1 MMAGY
6 ARHSCTRRLPCVN
19 LGDKVSAPSLAS
31 VIGVFKFTKSNIVA
45 TPRDNVIEHSPD
57 YGAVYLNVYR
67 RFRDAAASRRPPPM
81 YPMCE
86 RRSRCRMRLGS

>member
-1 MMAGY
+1 M
-6 ARHSCTRRLPCVN
+6 
-19 LGDKVSAPSLAS
+19 
-31 VIGVFKFTKSNIVA
+31 IGVFKFTTSNIVA

-67 RFRDAAASRRPPPM
+67 RFRDAAASRRRPPPM

>member
-1 MMAGY
+1 MMAGC
-6 ARHSCTRRLPCVN
+6 ARHDRARRVTCVN
-19 LGDKVSAPSLAS
+19 LGEKVSAPSPS
-31 VIGVFKFTKSNIVA
+31 SMIGVFKFTKSNIVA

>member
-1 MMAGY
+1 M
-6 ARHSCTRRLPCVN
+6 
-19 LGDKVSAPSLAS
+19 
-31 VIGVFKFTKSNIVA
+31 IGVFKFTKSNIVA

-81 YPMCE
+81 YPMGE

>member
-1 MMAGY
+1 M
-6 ARHSCTRRLPCVN
+6 
-19 LGDKVSAPSLAS
+19 
-31 VIGVFKFTKSNIVA
+31 IGVFKFNNTHGAAV
-45 TPRDNVIEHSPD
+45 PRDGVLEHSPD

-67 RFRDAAASRRPPPM
+67 RVRDAAASRRPPPM